1 LTFFAQPLSARR
13 KLLAMM
19 LKKAP
24 ENIRLSKELQGT
36 KDQLLQVAQ
45 EFGLEG
51 LVAKR
56 LNSLY
61 ESGRRSGAWVK
72 VKLTRAQEFVIGDRL
87 VLLSICRRR
96 PKADGDWA
104 LRPRS

>member
-61 ESGRRSGAWVK
+61 ENWAKKNNVPTAQVK
-72 VKLTRAQEFVIGDRL
+72 AAFSRL
-87 VLLSICRRR
+87 MNGVFAEKRIAPS
-96 PKADGDWA
+96 
-104 LRPRS
+104 LRQINS